1 MLPIESDRMQLSDK
15 TFSSKFQSNT
25 NLIERR
31 NKTWPASNE
40 RKTREKIN
48 IPRRWEIS
56 GERSNW
62 RWEHLAPESSCN
74 HVHREAHRKLHL
86 ISSLIAAQSLTNNA
100 TRLFAKKKQNRQRG
114 KKSIMNRLLKLQ
126 VIQSGPL
133 FELGPVKRKKKLRST
148 NKTRNEK
155 NQSRRRGLHV
165 CR

>member
-25 NLIERR
+25 NSIERR

-100 TRLFAKKKQNRQRG
+100 SRLFAKKKQNRQRG
-114 KKSIMNRLLKLQ
+114 KKINYESFIEIASDPIGSIVRT
-126 VIQSGPL
+126 GT
-133 FELGPVKRKKKLRST
+133 RKAK
-148 NKTRNEK
+148 EEIA
-155 NQSRRRGLHV
+155 
-165 CR
+165 